1 MVVRERFRG
10 LFVESEVYKVSREF
24 SKLLLYFFFF
34 MKNIKSIFYFD
45 KIKKKKKRIGS
56 LESSI
61 GIRSTNKII

>member
-34 MKNIKSIFYFD
+34 FMKNIKSIFHFD
-45 KIKKKKKRIGS
+45 KIKK
-56 LESSI
+56 
-61 GIRSTNKII
+61 